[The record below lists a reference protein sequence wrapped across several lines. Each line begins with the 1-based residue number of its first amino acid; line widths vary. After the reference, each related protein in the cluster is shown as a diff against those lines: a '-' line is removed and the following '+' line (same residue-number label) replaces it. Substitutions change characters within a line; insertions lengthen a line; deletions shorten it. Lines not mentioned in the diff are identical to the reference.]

1 MDAPPHDTKWERRLL
16 AALMREPVP
25 ASEAC
30 VRHRLTAADFYVH
43 AHRLVFDAAWSL
55 VESGGVPDLVSVW
68 QTLVCRRQQR
78 ELDPRAPALWLAD
91 LYDADPTGAWCDWAC
106 EVVRWHADRRDA
118 IHRAREVLRDAYDGV
133 REPEFYRRQLAS
145 LAR

>member
-1 MDAPPHDTKWERRLL
+1 MAARRS
-16 AALMREPVP
+16 ACHRTTSHAQSHHEPVGS
-25 ASEAC
+25 ASYRSAS
-30 VRHRLTAADFYVH
+30 HSAADFYIH

-68 QTLVCRRQQR
+68 QTLVCRRQER
-78 ELDPRAPALWLAD
+78 ELDPRSPARWLAD

-106 EVVRWHADRRDA
+106 EVVRWHADRRAA